1 MMWTAL
7 PRLPQHDLRVG
18 RKESDD
24 EAGHDDWIG
33 YSEVRFLVHGVDA
46 AGHKVLRQKLSRSRV
61 PEFFAKLPR
70 CLVGI
75 EACASSHYW
84 TRELITQ
91 GHEVKLM
98 LAQ

>member
-1 MMWTAL
+1 MDGSPTPPA
-7 PRLPQHDLRVG
+7 HDLRVS

-24 EAGHDDWIG
+24 EAGYDDWIG
-33 YSEVRFLVHGVDA
+33 YREVRFSGARVDA
-46 AGHKVLRQKLSRSRV
+46 AGQVVLRQKLSRSRV
-61 PEFFAKLPR
+61 LEFSAKPPK

-84 TRELITQ
+84 ARELITQ

-98 LAQ
+98 SGNT